1 MKKRK
6 MWKLTHIKFGDE
18 YHMTDEELKKVRK
31 FSRLKNYKVERTFI
45 LR

>member
-1 MKKRK
+1 MKLRK

-18 YHMTDEELKKVRK
+18 YHMTDEELKKVKR
-31 FSRLKNYKVERTFI
+31 FSPLKNYKVERTLI